1 MTQLPD
7 HPAVARCLRTGYPAP
22 VRPVENA
29 GVITVADEEFAE
41 ILESRISKSQRLS
54 DKTDRKA

>member
-7 HPAVARCLRTGYPAP
+7 HPDVARCLRTGYPAP
-22 VRPVENA
+22 VRPVENV

-41 ILESRISKSQRLS
+41 IATR
-54 DKTDRKA
+54 